1 MDQFKAMTVLQD
13 EKEARV
19 EQVDNVI
26 VWILNIIWDD
36 IRRLE
41 LLVFKQIEL
50 FDMLVTRAEWDNVT
64 DFDSEHNIANR
75 R

>member
-26 VWILNIIWDD
+26 VWTLNIIWDD